1 MRARFCC
8 KNDTKSARG
17 GMAQRGLPIRDTI
30 APVCRV
36 RRFFHVIR
44 LKTMSDF
51 AKEVLPVRLEDEMRS
66 SYLDYAMSVIVGRA
80 LPDARDGLKPVHRR
94 VLFSMHKQGN
104 AWNKKYVKSATIVG
118 DVMGKYHPHGDS
130 AIYDTL
136 VRMAQPFSLRYP
148 LVDGQG
154 NFGSLDGDPPA
165 AYRYTEARMAKIAH
179 SLLTDIEKE
188 TVDFA
193 PNYDGSQQEPTVLPT
208 RVPNLLVN
216 GSSGIAVG
224 MATNVPPHNLGETL
238 DACLHLL
245 DHPDADTSAL
255 MRYLPGPDFPTGA
268 LINGAKGIRE
278 AYETGRGRIY
288 IRAKTHIETDDSNGK
303 QTIVVDELPYQV
315 NKANLLGK
323 IAELVKE
330 KKIDGITALRDESD
344 KDGIRMVIELR
355 RGEVAEVILN
365 NLFQLTQLQIVF
377 GINMM
382 ALVGGQ
388 PRLLSLKEALQV
400 FIAHRR
406 EVVTRR
412 SIYELRKARERAHI
426 LEGLAIAL
434 ANIDE
439 IIELIRASAGP
450 AEAKEALL
458 ARGWTPGQVV
468 DMLARAGAEN
478 SRPDGLGK
486 QYGMREDA
494 YHLSPEQ
501 AQAILDLRLHR
512 LTGLEQEKILDEYQ
526 QIIHEI
532 EALLDILQVPERLLA
547 VIKEEL
553 LDIKNQYNDVRRT
566 QILDTHLN
574 LSLEDLIAEEDRVIT
589 LSHEGYIKAQPLSD
603 YEAQKRGGKG
613 KSATAVKDEDFV
625 EQLIIANTHDTMLCF
640 TNRGKVY
647 WLKVY
652 ELPQAGRNAKGK
664 PIVNLLPFEPGER
677 LNAVLT
683 TREYPEDRYLIF
695 ATKSGT
701 VKKTPLSDYSRPR
714 SIGIIA
720 INLREDDE
728 LVDVALTDG
737 SRDIMLFSDAG
748 KAVRFPEASVR
759 SMGRDATGVRGM
771 NLDDGQR
778 VIALCVVAD
787 NGDILTVT
795 ENGYGKRTPITDYPQ
810 KGRGTKGVISIAC
823 SERNGRAV
831 SALQVQEDEH
841 IMLVT
846 DNGTLVRT
854 RVAEISTSGRNT
866 QGVRLIRTSDSEKLI
881 AVAQI
886 VAESEDSEGDE
897 GMTEESGE
905 E

>member
-1 MRARFCC
+1 
-8 KNDTKSARG
+8 
-17 GMAQRGLPIRDTI
+17 
-30 APVCRV
+30 
-36 RRFFHVIR
+36 
-44 LKTMSDF
+44 MSDF
-51 AKEVLPVRLEDEMRS
+51 AKEILPVSLVDEMRS

-118 DVMGKYHPHGDS
+118 DVMGKYHPHGDIP
-130 AIYDTL
+130 IYETL

-154 NFGSLDGDPPA
+154 NFGSIDGDPPA
-165 AYRYTEARMAKIAH
+165 AHRYTEARMAKIAH

-188 TVDFA
+188 TVDFV
-193 PNYDGSQQEPTVLPT
+193 PNYDGSQQEPVVLPT
-208 RVPNLLVN
+208 RLPHLLIN
-216 GSSGIAVG
+216 GGSGIAVG
-224 MATNVPPHNLGETL
+224 MATNIPPHHLGETL

-245 DHPDADTSAL
+245 DHPEADVSAL
-255 MRYLPGPDFPTGA
+255 MRFIPGPDFPTGA

-278 AYETGRGRIY
+278 AYETGRGRIH

-330 KKIDGITALRDESD
+330 KRIEGITALRDESD

-365 NLFQLTQLQIVF
+365 QLFQLTQLQVVF
-377 GINMM
+377 GVNMM

-388 PRLLSLKEALQV
+388 PKLLSLKEALSV
-400 FIAHRR
+400 FLAHRR

-412 SIYELRKARERAHI
+412 TIYELRKARERAHI
-426 LEGLAIAL
+426 LEGLSIAL

-439 IIELIRASAGP
+439 IIELIKQSAGP

-458 ARGWTPGQVV
+458 GKGWAPGQVV

-478 SRPDGLGK
+478 SRPDGLAK
-486 QYGMREDA
+486 EYGMHGNL

-512 LTGLEQEKILDEYQ
+512 LTGLEQEKIFEEFQ
-526 QIIHEI
+526 SIISEI
-532 EALLDILQVPERLLA
+532 EGLLDILHIPERLIE
-547 VIKEEL
+547 VIRDEL
-553 LDIKNQYNDVRRT
+553 IDIKTQFNDVRRT

-589 LSHEGYIKAQPLSD
+589 LSHDGYIKAQPLSD
-603 YEAQKRGGKG
+603 YEAQRRGGKG
-613 KSATAVKDEDFV
+613 KSVTAVKDEDFV
-625 EQLIIANTHDTMLCF
+625 EQLFVANTHDTMLCF
-640 TNRGKVY
+640 SNKGKVY

-664 PIVNLLPFEPGER
+664 PVVNLLPFEAGER

-683 TREYPEDRYLIF
+683 TREYPDDQYLFF

-714 SIGIIA
+714 ASGIIA
-720 INLREDDE
+720 IDLRGDDE
-728 LVDVALTDG
+728 LVDVALTNG
-737 SRDIMLFSDAG
+737 EKDIMLFSDAG
-748 KAVRFPEASVR
+748 KAVRFHEEKVR
-759 SMGRDATGVRGM
+759 SMGRSAGGVRGM
-771 NLDDGQR
+771 SLDDGQR
-778 VIALCVVAD
+778 VIALCVVEEQ
-787 NGDILTVT
+787 GDILTIT
-795 ENGYGKRTPITDYPQ
+795 ENGYGKRTPTADYPQ

-823 SERNGRAV
+823 SERNGQAV
-831 SALQVQEDEH
+831 CAIQVAEDEH

-866 QGVRLIRTSDSEKLI
+866 QGVRLIRTMNGEKLI
-881 AVAQI
+881 AVAKI
-886 VAESEDSEGDE
+886 IAESEEDAGEADDNDDSASE
-897 GMTEESGE
+897 
-905 E
+905 

>member
-1 MRARFCC
+1 
-8 KNDTKSARG
+8 
-17 GMAQRGLPIRDTI
+17 
-30 APVCRV
+30 
-36 RRFFHVIR
+36 
-44 LKTMSDF
+44 MSDF
-51 AKEVLPVRLEDEMRS
+51 AKEVLPVSLVDEMRS

-130 AIYDTL
+130 PIYETL

-154 NFGSLDGDPPA
+154 NFGSIDGDPPA
-165 AYRYTEARMAKIAH
+165 AHRYTEARMAKIAH

-188 TVDFA
+188 TVNFV
-193 PNYDGSQQEPTVLPT
+193 PNYDGSHLEPTVLPT
-208 RVPNLLVN
+208 RLPHLLVN

-224 MATNVPPHNLGETL
+224 MATNIPPHHLGETL

-245 DHPDADTSAL
+245 DHPEADTSAL
-255 MRYLPGPDFPTGA
+255 MRFIPGPDFPTGA
-268 LINGAKGIRE
+268 IINGAKGIRE

-303 QTIVVDELPYQV
+303 QSIIVDELPYQV

-323 IAELVKE
+323 IGELVKD

-365 NLFQLTQLQIVF
+365 QLFQLTQMQTVF

-382 ALVGGQ
+382 ALVGSQ
-388 PRLLSLKEALQV
+388 PKLLSLKEALNV
-400 FIAHRR
+400 FLAHRR

-412 SIYELRKARERAHI
+412 TIYELRKARERAHI
-426 LEGLAIAL
+426 LEGLSIAL

-439 IIELIRASAGP
+439 IIELIKQSAGP

-458 ARGWTPGQVV
+458 AKGWAPGQVV

-478 SRPDGLGK
+478 SRPDGLAK
-486 QYGMREDA
+486 QYGLHGNL
-494 YHLSPEQ
+494 YYLSPEQ

-512 LTGLEQEKILDEYQ
+512 LTGLEQDKIFEEFQ
-526 QIIHEI
+526 AIITEI
-532 EALLDILQVPERLLA
+532 EGLLDILHIPERLLE

-553 LDIKNQYNDVRRT
+553 IDIKAQFNDVRRT
-566 QILDTHLN
+566 QILDAHLN

-603 YEAQKRGGKG
+603 YEAQRRGGKG
-613 KSATAVKDEDFV
+613 KSVTAVKDEDFV
-625 EQLIIANTHDTMLCF
+625 EQLFVANTHDTMLCF
-640 TNRGKVY
+640 SNKGKVY

-664 PIVNLLPFEPGER
+664 PVVNLLPFEPGER

-683 TREYPEDRYLIF
+683 TREYPDDQYLFF
-695 ATKSGT
+695 ATRGGT
-701 VKKTPLSDYSRPR
+701 VKKTPLSEYSRPR
-714 SIGIIA
+714 ASGIIA
-720 INLREDDE
+720 IDLRGDDE
-728 LVDVALTDG
+728 LVDVALTNG

-748 KAVRFPEASVR
+748 KAVRFHESNVR
-759 SMGRDATGVRGM
+759 SMGRGAGGVRGM
-771 NLDDGQR
+771 SLDDGQR
-778 VIALCVVAD
+778 VIALCAVED
-787 NGDILTVT
+787 EGDILTIT
-795 ENGYGKRTPITDYPQ
+795 ENGYGKRTPAADYPQ

-823 SERNGRAV
+823 SERNGSAV
-831 SALQVQEDEH
+831 CAVQVMEDEH

-866 QGVRLIRTSDSEKLI
+866 QGVRLIRTANGEKLI
-881 AVAQI
+881 AVAKI
-886 VAESEDSEGDE
+886 IAE
-897 GMTEESGE
+897 EENDDAERADAE

>member
-1 MRARFCC
+1 
-8 KNDTKSARG
+8 
-17 GMAQRGLPIRDTI
+17 
-30 APVCRV
+30 
-36 RRFFHVIR
+36 
-44 LKTMSDF
+44 MSDF

-512 LTGLEQEKILDEYQ
+512 LTGLEQDKIIQEFQ
-526 QIIHEI
+526 EIIHEI
-532 EALLDILQVPERLLA
+532 EALLEILQVPERLLA

-553 LDIKNQYNDVRRT
+553 LDIKNQFNDVRRT

-589 LSHEGYIKAQPLSD
+589 LSHEGYIKAQPLAD
-603 YEAQKRGGKG
+603 YEAQRRGGKG

-625 EQLIIANTHDTMLCF
+625 EQLIVANTHDTMLCF

-664 PIVNLLPFEPGER
+664 PMVNLLPFEPGER

-683 TREYPEDRYLIF
+683 TRDYPEDQYLIF

-701 VKKTPLSDYSRPR
+701 VKKTPLSEYSRPR

-720 INLREDDE
+720 INLREDEDGKPDE
-728 LVDVALTDG
+728 LVSAQTIMADEDLILV
-737 SRDIMLFSDAG
+737 SRDG
-748 KAVRFPEASVR
+748 QAVRFTATDEQLR
-759 SMGRDATGVRGM
+759 SMGRSTSGVRGM
-771 NLDDGQR
+771 KFRGDDELLSMEVPR
-778 VIALCVVAD
+778 ENTDLLI
-787 NGDILTVT
+787 VT
-795 ENGYGKRTPITDYPQ
+795 ESGYAKRTPVDEYPT
-810 KGRGTKGVISIAC
+810 KSRGTLGVRVGKLVDERGGLVGALVVRPDEDVMVITESGKLVQVNASDVRPTARNTMGVIFARPDEGDRIIAIT
-823 SERNGRAV
+823 RNPDSGD
-831 SALQVQEDEH
+831 EDE
-841 IMLVT
+841 T
-846 DNGTLVRT
+846 D
-854 RVAEISTSGRNT
+854 
-866 QGVRLIRTSDSEKLI
+866 
-881 AVAQI
+881 
-886 VAESEDSEGDE
+886 ESENTEAVEGAPEAVEAPDAAEGTDAPADEATASEGDE
-897 GMTEESGE
+897 TAADEN
-905 E
+905 

>member
-1 MRARFCC
+1 MRYPRHPPQVSR
-8 KNDTKSARG
+8 KSENN
-17 GMAQRGLPIRDTI
+17 
-30 APVCRV
+30 
-36 RRFFHVIR
+36 
-44 LKTMSDF
+44 MSDF
-51 AKEVLPVRLEDEMRS
+51 AKEILPVSLVDEMRS

-104 AWNKKYVKSATIVG
+104 AWNKKYVKSAAIVG
-118 DVMGKYHPHGDS
+118 DVMAKYHPHGDS

-154 NFGSLDGDPPA
+154 NFGSMDGDPPA

-188 TVDFA
+188 TVDFV
-193 PNYDGSQQEPTVLPT
+193 PNYDGSHLEPVVLPT
-208 RVPNLLVN
+208 RLPNLLVN
-216 GSSGIAVG
+216 GGAGIAVG
-224 MATNVPPHNLGETL
+224 MATNIPPHHLGETL

-245 DHPDADTSAL
+245 DHPDADTDAL
-255 MRYLPGPDFPTGA
+255 MRFIPGPDFPTGA
-268 LINGAKGIRE
+268 IINGAKGIRE

-288 IRAKTHIETDDSNGK
+288 IRAKTHIESDDASGK

-365 NLFQLTQLQIVF
+365 QLFQLTQLQIVF

-388 PRLLSLKEALQV
+388 PKLLSLKEALNV
-400 FIAHRR
+400 FLAHRR

-412 SIYELRKARERAHI
+412 TIFELRKARERAHI
-426 LEGLAIAL
+426 LEGLSIAL

-439 IIELIRASAGP
+439 IIELIKQSAGP

-458 ARGWTPGQVV
+458 AKGWPPGQVV

-478 SRPDGLGK
+478 SRPDGLPK
-486 QYGMREDA
+486 QYGMHGNV

-512 LTGLEQEKILDEYQ
+512 LTGLEQDKIFEEFQ
-526 QIIHEI
+526 AIITEI
-532 EALLDILQVPERLLA
+532 EGLLDILQIPERLLE

-553 LDIKNQYNDVRRT
+553 IDIKVQFNDVRRT

-603 YEAQKRGGKG
+603 YEAQRRGGKG
-613 KSATAVKDEDFV
+613 KSVTAVKDEDFV
-625 EQLIIANTHDTMLCF
+625 EQLFVANTHDTMLCF
-640 TNRGKVY
+640 SNKGKVY

-664 PIVNLLPFEPGER
+664 PVVNLLPFEPGER

-683 TREYPEDRYLIF
+683 TREYPEDQYLFF
-695 ATKSGT
+695 ATKGGT

-714 SIGIIA
+714 ASGIIA
-720 INLREDDE
+720 IDLRGDDE
-728 LVDVALTDG
+728 LVDVALTNG
-737 SRDIMLFSDAG
+737 GKDIMLFSDSG
-748 KAVRFPEASVR
+748 KAVRFHESNVR
-759 SMGRDATGVRGM
+759 SMGRGAGGVRGM
-771 NLDDGQR
+771 SLDEGQR
-778 VIALCVVAD
+778 VIALCVVQD
-787 NGDILTVT
+787 EGDILTIT
-795 ENGYGKRTPITDYPQ
+795 ENGYGKRTPTADYPQ

-823 SERNGRAV
+823 SERNGSAV
-831 SALQVQEDEH
+831 CAVQVMEDEH

-866 QGVRLIRTSDSEKLI
+866 QGVRLIRTTNGEKLI
-881 AVAQI
+881 AVAKI
-886 VAESEDSEGDE
+886 IAEEEGDDAGSADAE
-897 GMTEESGE
+897 NTETEE
-905 E
+905 

>member
-1 MRARFCC
+1 
-8 KNDTKSARG
+8 
-17 GMAQRGLPIRDTI
+17 
-30 APVCRV
+30 
-36 RRFFHVIR
+36 
-44 LKTMSDF
+44 MSDF
-51 AKEVLPVRLEDEMRS
+51 AKEVLPVSLVDEMRS

-130 AIYDTL
+130 PIYETL

-154 NFGSLDGDPPA
+154 NFGSIDGDPPA
-165 AYRYTEARMAKIAH
+165 AHRYTEARMAKIAH

-188 TVDFA
+188 TVNFV
-193 PNYDGSQQEPTVLPT
+193 PNYDGSHLEPTVLPT
-208 RVPNLLVN
+208 RLPHLLVN

-224 MATNVPPHNLGETL
+224 MATNIPPHHLGETL

-245 DHPDADTSAL
+245 DHPEADTSAL
-255 MRYLPGPDFPTGA
+255 MRFVPGPDFPTGA
-268 LINGAKGIRE
+268 MINGAKGIRE

-303 QTIVVDELPYQV
+303 QSIIVDELPYQV
-315 NKANLLGK
+315 NKANLLTK
-323 IAELVKE
+323 IGELVKD

-365 NLFQLTQLQIVF
+365 QLFQLTQLQTVF

-388 PRLLSLKEALQV
+388 PKLLSLKESLNV
-400 FIAHRR
+400 FLAHRR

-412 SIYELRKARERAHI
+412 TIYELRKARERAHI
-426 LEGLAIAL
+426 LEGLSIAL

-439 IIELIRASAGP
+439 VIELIKRSAGP

-458 ARGWTPGQVV
+458 AKGWAPGQVV
-468 DMLARAGAEN
+468 DMLARAGADN
-478 SRPDGLGK
+478 SRPDGLAK
-486 QYGMREDA
+486 QYGLHGNL
-494 YHLSPEQ
+494 YYLSPEQ

-512 LTGLEQEKILDEYQ
+512 LTGLEQDKIFEEFQ
-526 QIIHEI
+526 AIITEI
-532 EALLDILQVPERLLA
+532 EGLLDILQIPERLLE

-553 LDIKNQYNDVRRT
+553 IDIKAQFNDVRRT

-603 YEAQKRGGKG
+603 YEAQRRGGKG
-613 KSATAVKDEDFV
+613 KSVTAVKDEDFV
-625 EQLIIANTHDTMLCF
+625 EQLFVANTHDTMLCF
-640 TNRGKVY
+640 SNKGKVY

-664 PIVNLLPFEPGER
+664 PVVNLLPFEAGER

-683 TREYPEDRYLIF
+683 TREYPEDQYLFF

-701 VKKTPLSDYSRPR
+701 VKKTPLSEYSRPR
-714 SIGIIA
+714 ASGIIA
-720 INLREDDE
+720 IDLRGDDE
-728 LVDVALTDG
+728 LVDVALTNGDK
-737 SRDIMLFSDAG
+737 DIMLFSDAG
-748 KAVRFPEASVR
+748 KAVRFHESNVR
-759 SMGRDATGVRGM
+759 SMGRGAGGVRGM
-771 NLDDGQR
+771 SLDDGQR
-778 VIALCVVAD
+778 VIALCVVQD
-787 NGDILTVT
+787 EGDILTIT
-795 ENGYGKRTPITDYPQ
+795 ENGYGKRTPAADYPQ

-823 SERNGRAV
+823 SERNGSAV
-831 SALQVQEDEH
+831 CAVQVMEDEH

-866 QGVRLIRTSDSEKLI
+866 QGVRLIRTANGEKLI
-881 AVAQI
+881 AVAKI
-886 VAESEDSEGDE
+886 IAEEEGDDAES
-897 GMTEESGE
+897 
-905 E
+905 

>member
-1 MRARFCC
+1 
-8 KNDTKSARG
+8 
-17 GMAQRGLPIRDTI
+17 
-30 APVCRV
+30 
-36 RRFFHVIR
+36 
-44 LKTMSDF
+44 MSDF
-51 AKEVLPVRLEDEMRS
+51 AKEVLPVSLVDEMRS

-130 AIYDTL
+130 PIYETL

-154 NFGSLDGDPPA
+154 NFGSIDGDPPA
-165 AYRYTEARMAKIAH
+165 AHRYTEARMAKIAH

-188 TVDFA
+188 TVNFV
-193 PNYDGSQQEPTVLPT
+193 PNYDGSHLEPTVLPT
-208 RVPNLLVN
+208 RLPHLLVN

-224 MATNVPPHNLGETL
+224 MATNIPPHHLGETL

-245 DHPDADTSAL
+245 DHPEADTNAL
-255 MRYLPGPDFPTGA
+255 MRFVPGPDFPTGA
-268 LINGAKGIRE
+268 IINGAKGIRE

-288 IRAKTHIETDDSNGK
+288 IRAKTHIETDDSNSK
-303 QTIVVDELPYQV
+303 QSIIVDELPYQV
-315 NKANLLGK
+315 NKANLLTK
-323 IAELVKE
+323 IGELVKD

-365 NLFQLTQLQIVF
+365 QLFQLTQLQTVF

-388 PRLLSLKEALQV
+388 PKLLSLKESLNV
-400 FIAHRR
+400 FLAHRR

-412 SIYELRKARERAHI
+412 TIYELRKARERAHI
-426 LEGLAIAL
+426 LEGLSIAL

-439 IIELIRASAGP
+439 VIELIKRSAGP

-458 ARGWTPGQVV
+458 TKGWAPGQVV
-468 DMLARAGAEN
+468 DMLARAGADN
-478 SRPDGLGK
+478 SRPDGLPK
-486 QYGMREDA
+486 QYGLHGNL
-494 YHLSPEQ
+494 YYLSPEQ

-512 LTGLEQEKILDEYQ
+512 LTGLEQDKIFEEFQ
-526 QIIHEI
+526 AIITEI
-532 EALLDILQVPERLLA
+532 EGLLDILQIPERLLE

-553 LDIKNQYNDVRRT
+553 IDIKAQFNDVRRT

-603 YEAQKRGGKG
+603 YEAQRRGGKG
-613 KSATAVKDEDFV
+613 KSVTAVKDEDFV
-625 EQLIIANTHDTMLCF
+625 EQLFVANTHDTMLCF
-640 TNRGKVY
+640 SNKGKVY

-664 PIVNLLPFEPGER
+664 PVVNLLPFEPGER

-683 TREYPEDRYLIF
+683 TREYPEDQYLFF

-701 VKKTPLSDYSRPR
+701 VKKTPLSEYSRPR
-714 SIGIIA
+714 ASGIIA
-720 INLREDDE
+720 IDLRGDDE
-728 LVDVALTDG
+728 LVDVALTNGDK
-737 SRDIMLFSDAG
+737 DIMLFSDAG
-748 KAVRFPEASVR
+748 KAVRFHESNVR
-759 SMGRDATGVRGM
+759 SMGRGAGGVRGM
-771 NLDDGQR
+771 SLDDGQR
-778 VIALCVVAD
+778 VIALCVVQD
-787 NGDILTVT
+787 EGDILTIT
-795 ENGYGKRTPITDYPQ
+795 ENGYGKRTPAADYPQ

-823 SERNGRAV
+823 SERNGSAV
-831 SALQVQEDEH
+831 CAVQVMEDEH

-866 QGVRLIRTSDSEKLI
+866 QGVRLIRTANGEKLI
-881 AVAQI
+881 AVAKI
-886 VAESEDSEGDE
+886 IAEEEGDDAES
-897 GMTEESGE
+897 
-905 E
+905 